1 MAGCLHHRLETDCLA
16 RRPRSH
22 EHDPDP
28 GPGPGPVEY
37 APWCRDGSGHT
48 NALPRDDQACISDEH
63 TVELTTEAHV
73 RLARGSIWKRW
84 RCICCGSATRGEPPL
99 RSARGT
105 SRLQPEARRGPRA
118 RPHPHGHGPR
128 LTDLVAS
135 GGLSPNHDL
144 RHHHPPVP
152 RRRGRTPRSPCGVRA
167 RSPFIEQVSRASWA
181 TAHFGDASFRW
192 KRDRARIAA

>member
-1 MAGCLHHRLETDCLA
+1 MNTTQTQALA
-16 RRPRSH
+16 PSSTH
-22 EHDPDP
+22 PC
-28 GPGPGPVEY
+28 
-37 APWCRDGSGHT
+37 CRDGSGHT

-84 RCICCGSATRGEPPL
+84 RCIRCGSATRGEPPL

-144 RHHHPPVP
+144 RHHHPRCPGDADGLPARHVGCERGVP
-152 RRRGRTPRSPCGVRA
+152 SLSRSHARPGQLRTSATLPFGGSETELGSRHERTMSAA
-167 RSPFIEQVSRASWA
+167 RSPVRTSR
-181 TAHFGDASFRW
+181 
-192 KRDRARIAA
+192 

>member
-1 MAGCLHHRLETDCLA
+1 MNTTQTQALA
-16 RRPRSH
+16 PSSTH
-22 EHDPDP
+22 PC
-28 GPGPGPVEY
+28 
-37 APWCRDGSGHT
+37 CRDGSGHT

-84 RCICCGSATRGEPPL
+84 RCIRCGSATRGEPPL

-144 RHHHPPVP
+144 RHHHPPLP